1 MNNLSLVNILNK
13 MLLEHDAN
21 HKRAFYQDFR
31 INSKPD
37 QNHISGEALLL
48 VLLPKMENN
57 ERYLRIT
64 YN

>member
-1 MNNLSLVNILNK
+1 
-13 MLLEHDAN
+13 MLLEHEAN
-21 HKRAFYQDFR
+21 HKRPFYQEFR

-48 VLLPKMENN
+48 VLLPKMKNN